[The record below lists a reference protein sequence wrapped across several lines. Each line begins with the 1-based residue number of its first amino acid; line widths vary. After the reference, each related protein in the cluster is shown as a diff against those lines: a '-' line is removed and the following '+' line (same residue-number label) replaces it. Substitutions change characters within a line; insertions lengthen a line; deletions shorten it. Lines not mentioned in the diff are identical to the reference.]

1 MLSWIGLAVA
11 LLTAQDGPKDA
22 QVIDLGDGYARVE
35 SATYSVEVPQ
45 GWAVT
50 EETRWGQRKMKP
62 QDGGGELGVMT
73 AGPTQASW
81 DELYR
86 TSLYFI
92 MREGEGDPTPYEVA
106 KRKDGLEAATFA
118 VLDPSGFAERRYVLV
133 KHPERG
139 LLALSVRV
147 PDRRAD
153 EEWTKHFARMVE
165 TATFKGD

>member
-1 MLSWIGLAVA
+1 MA
-11 LLTAQDGPKDA
+11 LTLTMSQEAPRDA
-22 QVIDLGDGYARVE
+22 RTVDLGDGYARVE
-35 SATYSVEVPQ
+35 SATYSVEVPK
-45 GWAVT
+45 GWTVT

-62 QDGGGELGVMT
+62 GQGGGELGVMT

-81 DELYR
+81 DELYQ

-92 MREGEGDPTPYEVA
+92 MREGEGDPTPYEVT

-118 VLDPSGFAERRYVLV
+118 VLDGSGFAERRYVLI

-147 PDRRAD
+147 PNKDAD
-153 EEWTKHFARMVE
+153 AEWTRHFERMV
-165 TATFKGD
+165 ASAKFKGD